1 MSEPPFD
8 AEELVR
14 ARREC
19 ELYRRLLRLGEET
32 ALEPLLQEALSLIV
46 DVAGA
51 RQGYLEL
58 HIEEAPG
65 REQSWSMSHGF
76 SAEEVAGVQ
85 VAVSRGIIA
94 EAVATGQ
101 TIVTASALE

>member
-1 MSEPPFD
+1 MVASGAMGDLPPGD
-8 AEELVR
+8 ELTR

-19 ELYRRLLRLGEET
+19 QLYRRLLQLGKQN
-32 ALEPLLQEALSLIV
+32 ALEPFLQEALSLIV

-65 REQSWSMSHGF
+65 REQSWSMAHGF
-76 SAEEVAGVQ
+76 SAEEIRGVQ
-85 VAVSRGIIA
+85 IALSRGIIGA
-94 EAVATGQ
+94 
-101 TIVTASALE
+101 